1 MLFAG
6 SIVYSSHHWQRHYL
20 AGRLVAARRRNL
32 RLHADSHLWCSI
44 RESEGPSARLQYG
57 LHIGQVMLLTLAA
70 RNTAGGAKKAAAN
83 GFIFIGYTIGNIIG

>member
-1 MLFAG
+1 MYA
-6 SIVYSSHHWQRHYL
+6 SHRRQRHYM

-32 RLHADSHLWCSI
+32 RLHADSRLWCSI
-44 RESEGPSARLQYG
+44 RESGGHSARLHYG

-83 GFIFIGYTIGNIIG
+83 GFIFIGYTIGNIIGEIVEAH